1 MKARDP
7 FPASSF
13 APFRTRNG
21 IQSRRGKQKETL
33 NPLRRLN
40 NAAPPI
46 FSGLLL
52 ACLPLDP
59 MAQAANPSREHGR
72 PTAILVTPIH
82 EAQVVRGDDGKD
94 HVEYELLVVNAVDQP
109 VTLKS
114 LTVLDPAAKELT
126 RIDGPVLVAATQTLL
141 DKKPVTEIP
150 ASAAVSVDVD
160 LIVPPG
166 TAPEQVTH
174 RLAYSVPAGTSTA
187 LFVEPPVIDGPE
199 VAVNRRP
206 AMVIKPPV
214 KGNGWLATTACCT
227 PNLHRDLRIVVDG
240 RRIDTAETFA
250 VDWALTKGDRV
261 YEGKGT
267 TNEQFYTYGA
277 DVFAVADGRVVS
289 VQDGKP
295 DATPNEAMT
304 PKTLSD
310 FGGNQVLME
319 IAPNVFAVYAH
330 LKPGSLRVKVGDS
343 VKVGA
348 NLAKIGNTG
357 PSLGPH
363 LHFGL
368 LNRPD
373 MFIGRSLPFVIDSY
387 ALAGTVDFKAS
398 QGDTLAI
405 TSNSKEV
412 RSAYPLYGGIQNFP

>member
-1 MKARDP
+1 ME
-7 FPASSF
+7 F
-13 APFRTRNG
+13 NLG
-21 IQSRRGKQKETL
+21 GENEGKTM
-33 NPLRRLN
+33 NPLSRLN

-46 FSGLLL
+46 LSGLLL
-52 ACLPLDP
+52 ACLPLAP
-59 MAQAANPSREHGR
+59 IAQAVDPPQERGR
-72 PTAILVTPIH
+72 PTAILVSPIH

-94 HVEYELLVVNAVDQP
+94 HVEYELLVVNAVEQP
-109 VTLKS
+109 VTLTS

-141 DKKPVTEIP
+141 DKKPVAEIP

-166 TAPEQVTH
+166 TAPERVTH

-187 LFVEPPVIDGPE
+187 VFVDPPVIDGPE
-199 VAVNRRP
+199 VAINRRP
-206 AMVIKPPV
+206 ATVIKPPL
-214 KGNGWLATTACCT
+214 KGDGWLATTACCT

-240 RRIDTAETFA
+240 RRIETAETFA
-250 VDWALTKGDRV
+250 VDWALLKGDRV
-261 YEGKGT
+261 YEGEGA
-267 TNEQFYTYGA
+267 TNEQFYVYGA
-277 DVFAVADGRVVS
+277 DVFAVADGTVVS

-295 DATPNEAMT
+295 DATPNKAMT

-310 FGGNQVLME
+310 FGGNEVMLE
-319 IAPNVFAVYAH
+319 IAPKVYAVYGH
-330 LKPGSLRVKVGDS
+330 LQPGSLRVKVGDT

-348 NLAKIGNTG
+348 PLAKIGNTG

-373 MFIGRSLPFVIDSY
+373 IFTGRSLPFVIDSY
-387 ALAGTVDFKAS
+387 TLAGTVDFKAS
-398 QGDTLAI
+398 QGDTLAV
-405 TSNSKEV
+405 TSNSKQV
-412 RSAYPLYGGIQNFP
+412 RSVYPLHGTIQNFP